1 MSGIKGKWWGFVAKN
16 RIHQCLQWTVHFFS
30 LSRNSANLG
39 PLSRPIIR
47 KASNVAF
54 QQISVYLPSC
64 FCRIR
69 EALGWRRILKKLRGF
84 TPNNWCPCLQWTVH
98 FFQLASQFG
107 SLWPPFTPH
116 YNVKKN
122 WVGLAKHDF
131 VDIEMRGEMGGKNWR
146 NHETGCFQNVH
157 FWVTPRWTSRGRFP
171 RPTEKNVQSI
181 VDTDINFW
189 SKKNHILH
197 FWEKMLSRFGKK
209 REGNWTDFF
218 PNVDFDAFRWDFL
231 SRVDC
236 TSFEFSSQSWGFL
249 APWTEPAELN
259 PTVNWVEPAQTNWA
273 EPNANGLK

>member
-39 PLSRPIIR
+39 PLSRPVIR
-47 KASNVAF
+47 TASNMAF

-98 FFQLASQFG
+98 FFQLTSQFG

-131 VDIEMRGEMGGKNWR
+131 VDIEMRGEMGGKIEEITRQVAFKMFIFEW
-146 NHETGCFQNVH
+146 
-157 FWVTPRWTSRGRFP
+157 PRDGHPGADFRG
-171 RPTEKNVQSI
+171 QL
-181 VDTDINFW
+181 
-189 SKKNHILH
+189 KK
-197 FWEKMLSRFGKK
+197 MYS
-209 REGNWTDFF
+209 
-218 PNVDFDAFRWDFL
+218 P
-231 SRVDC
+231 S
-236 TSFEFSSQSWGFL
+236 
-249 APWTEPAELN
+249 
-259 PTVNWVEPAQTNWA
+259 
-273 EPNANGLK
+273 

>member
-84 TPNNWCPCLQWTVH
+84 TPNNW
-98 FFQLASQFG
+98 F
-107 SLWPPFTPH
+107 
-116 YNVKKN
+116 
-122 WVGLAKHDF
+122 
-131 VDIEMRGEMGGKNWR
+131 
-146 NHETGCFQNVH
+146 
-157 FWVTPRWTSRGRFP
+157 
-171 RPTEKNVQSI
+171 
-181 VDTDINFW
+181 NFW

-249 APWTEPAELN
+249 APWNEPAELN
-259 PTVNWVEPAQTNWA
+259 PTVNWIEPAQLSWA
-273 EPNANGLK
+273 KRQRAQVTWVRPSELSRFQCLPGNVSFFLN